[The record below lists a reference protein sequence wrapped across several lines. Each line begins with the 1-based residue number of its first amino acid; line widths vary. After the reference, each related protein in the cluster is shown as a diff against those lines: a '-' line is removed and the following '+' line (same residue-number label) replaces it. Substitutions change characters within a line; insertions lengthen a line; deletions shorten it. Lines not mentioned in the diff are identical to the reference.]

1 MQDGKYVVLCIDDD
15 GDIRDSLRVV
25 LETSGYVCVEASTAE
40 AGVEVFRT
48 TRPDIVIVDLMMEE
62 VDAGT
67 NFVKELRLLG
77 ADVPIIM
84 LSSVGDSLS
93 SMVDT
98 SQLGLSGV
106 LQKPVSA
113 NALRTLLAEHLGQRS
128 ETR

>member
-1 MQDGKYVVLCIDDD
+1 MQDGKHVVLCIDDD
-15 GDIRDSLRVV
+15 SDIRDSMRVI
-25 LETSGYVCVEASTAE
+25 LEASGYAFFEASTAE
-40 AGVEVFRT
+40 EGVEVFRR

-67 NFVKELRLLG
+67 NFVKEIKLLG
-77 ADVPIIM
+77 ANVPIVM

-98 SQLGLSGV
+98 DKLGLAGV

-113 NALRTLLAEHLGQRS
+113 NALRKLLAERLGKRADAH
-128 ETR
+128 